1 MQANQSLKH
10 KVLFIFGIALFNE
23 MWRVGQRLADVR
35 ALSGNSPRTL
45 LEVVLRKRVTI
56 KASGDKSPQLDS
68 AE

>member
-1 MQANQSLKH
+1 
-10 KVLFIFGIALFNE
+10 